1 MRLRY
6 YFQLLAEEV
15 GMARGFLGLIR
26 RFGWRR
32 VGIITQNENLFTA
45 TMDALK
51 KSLSEYGIDYLEKVF
66 TTSESIGGLRPNPFE
81 PHIRIYVFAMYSLHA
96 RALICEAYKRGI
108 VYPKYQLLVYGWY
121 SVGWWR
127 ESDSARLDCSQDQ
140 LNSVLPH
147 AMGPIQAEFYS
158 NLSLV
163 TEGGLTAAEFEKLY
177 YSKIS
182 SPQNQ
187 EIDLTN
193 FVSPSSR
200 VFSYAQQCHE
210 ATLALAMALHN
221 TSTELQENISL
232 SAAASQLTG
241 GSGQA
246 FTLDQFDYPN
256 SVVVERMFDHL
267 TNTNFLGISG
277 NPVRF
282 DANGLREITSL
293 IIYHYFPPE
302 AGRGEPQVRDVGEVT
317 DTRDP
322 QQGDL
327 FYYGSSFTES
337 LLWPDGIPNDGIP
350 VEEVVTV
357 SRGLTVVYIILA
369 FAGIVFAVACL
380 LFNLVFRQRVLI
392 RMSSPNLNYVIGLGA
407 IVLYF
412 NVVVLVI
419 PTTEEKKALF
429 FCNLSP
435 WLTAIGYSLCYG
447 TIVVK
452 MMRVWYIFS
461 NSKITTKYKFHDWML
476 ALSVLALVVI
486 DIIIIGVYMLVEGIQ
501 DQLMVERVL
510 NRDYPEEVT
519 GPTAE
524 VHEFYVYICHT
535 QSQSIYFG
543 IL

>member
-1 MRLRY
+1 MLSFGGDYTSIGALPGVQIALDYINNEPSILPGYSLHYTLTDSQCSRSIAQKSFFHQINSEPPKVGWVGSGCSTATEPTAEITQFYNITQVSCVSSSPTLNNRMRLRY

-182 SPQNQ
+182 SPQNK
-187 EIDLTN
+187 EIDLTK
-193 FVSPSSR
+193 FVSPSSG

-221 TSTELQENISL
+221 TST
-232 SAAASQLTG
+232 
-241 GSGQA
+241 
-246 FTLDQFDYPN
+246 
-256 SVVVERMFDHL
+256 
-267 TNTNFLGISG
+267 
-277 NPVRF
+277 
-282 DANGLREITSL
+282 
-293 IIYHYFPPE
+293 
-302 AGRGEPQVRDVGEVT
+302 GEV
-317 DTRDP
+317 
-322 QQGDL
+322 
-327 FYYGSSFTES
+327 
-337 LLWPDGIPNDGIP
+337 
-350 VEEVVTV
+350 
-357 SRGLTVVYIILA
+357 
-369 FAGIVFAVACL
+369 
-380 LFNLVFRQRVLI
+380 
-392 RMSSPNLNYVIGLGA
+392 
-407 IVLYF
+407 F
-412 NVVVLVI
+412 NVGLLPLQVPV
-419 PTTEEKKALF
+419 
-429 FCNLSP
+429 
-435 WLTAIGYSLCYG
+435 
-447 TIVVK
+447 
-452 MMRVWYIFS
+452 
-461 NSKITTKYKFHDWML
+461 
-476 ALSVLALVVI
+476 
-486 DIIIIGVYMLVEGIQ
+486 
-501 DQLMVERVL
+501 
-510 NRDYPEEVT
+510 
-519 GPTAE
+519 
-524 VHEFYVYICHT
+524 
-535 QSQSIYFG
+535 
-543 IL
+543 